1 MPAIPLWSGS
11 NSTQL
16 SSVFIVP
23 PGRAVLLF
31 ASGLLDERVR
41 TSAAQ
46 FKGPQA
52 VCVERLVFGFDAP
65 APASFRDGCAC
76 VVDASLPSADMKS
89 SEQMQT
95 CSLPW
100 MLEPCRN
107 FGIIGIPGTYRL
119 RLNDAT
125 AIGTAQVYA
134 EWFDFD
140 AIAPQ
145 AYGAFFS

>member
-1 MPAIPLWSGS
+1 MPAIPLWSDS
-11 NSTQL
+11 NSTLL

-41 TSAAQ
+41 TSASQ

-52 VCVERLVFGFDAP
+52 VCVERVVFGVDAP
-65 APASFRDGCAC
+65 AVPASRDGCAC
-76 VVDASLPSADMKS
+76 VVDGSLPSAAMKAF
-89 SEQMQT
+89 EQVQT

-107 FGIIGIPGTYRL
+107 IGVIGIPGTYRL

-125 AIGTAQVYA
+125 AIGTAQVFA

>member
-1 MPAIPLWSGS
+1 MPAIPLWSDS
-11 NSTQL
+11 NLTLL

-23 PGRAVLLF
+23 PERAVLLF
-31 ASGLLDERVR
+31 ASGLLAERVR
-41 TSAAQ
+41 TSASQ

-52 VCVERLVFGFDAP
+52 VCVERVVFGIDSP
-65 APASFRDGCAC
+65 AASSFRDGCSC
-76 VVDASLPSADMKS
+76 VVDGFLPSAAMKAF
-89 SEQMQT
+89 EQVQT

-100 MLEPCRN
+100 MLDPCRN
-107 FGIIGIPGTYRL
+107 IGVIGIPGTYRL

-125 AIGTAQVYA
+125 AIGNAQVYA

-145 AYGAFFS
+145 AYGVFFS